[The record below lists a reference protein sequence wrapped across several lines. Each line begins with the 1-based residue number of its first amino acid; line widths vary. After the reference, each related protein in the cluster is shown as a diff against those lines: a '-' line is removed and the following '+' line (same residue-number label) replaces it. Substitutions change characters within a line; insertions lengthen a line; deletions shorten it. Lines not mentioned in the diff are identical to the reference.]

1 MFRIIPRPLHAAT
14 DYLFAAAL
22 AASPSLVGFEE
33 EKEAVLATR
42 VLAGATVVASLLT
55 RYELGVVRVI
65 PFNWHLRLDFLAA
78 LPTLAA
84 PWVLGFDDHKYARD
98 TFLAFGIFEIIAV
111 ALSKRDG
118 D

>member
-22 AASPSLVGFEE
+22 AASPSVVGFEE
-33 EKEAVLATR
+33 EKEAALATR
-42 VLAGATVVASLLT
+42 VLAGSTVVASLLT
-55 RYELGVVRVI
+55 RYELGVVRVL
-65 PFNWHLRLDFLAA
+65 PFNWHLRLDFLSAI
-78 LPTLAA
+78 PTLAA
-84 PWVLGFDDHKYARD
+84 PWLLGFSNNKRARN